1 MDYGYGISRKNKWE
15 SIMKNIK
22 LNNAIEI
29 AGIDL
34 NNDDDAEALGHTV
47 ASQCVVLVKDS
58 VAEPRLQQICKLW
71 GQPST
76 EIVTNYILEKRLTGR
91 HWRNH
96 ILNLRYITKPFQNR
110 FKDNLDYAR
119 ANSDNTHGMTRVSF
133 DKDKKTNRPL
143 GLFTSG
149 KLDWHSDQFAFWE
162 SQRVIA
168 LMSLYGTKNSQTT
181 FLCTADAY
189 SKLNHE
195 DKTMVDELVCVYEW
209 DGGTMCDDLD
219 KNQMDLVKYNQLPL
233 DGMESP
239 LKDQTASGVEG
250 IKFPC
255 HSFSKFKGMGTS
267 ESYKF
272 RKYLWSKLDKPEYVY
287 RHHWE
292 DGQIMFM
299 DQSITLHARPT
310 DVQAGNKRTL
320 VRMVTYMDKL
330 YPETGKPRDTI
341 LWNNKNIPH
350 EEFAKLVDQKK
361 LQDHNETI

>member
-1 MDYGYGISRKNKWE
+1 
-15 SIMKNIK
+15 
-22 LNNAIEI
+22 
-29 AGIDL
+29 
-34 NNDDDAEALGHTV
+34 
-47 ASQCVVLVKDS
+47 
-58 VAEPRLQQICKLW
+58 
-71 GQPST
+71 
-76 EIVTNYILEKRLTGR
+76 
-91 HWRNH
+91 
-96 ILNLRYITKPFQNR
+96 
-110 FKDNLDYAR
+110 
-119 ANSDNTHGMTRVSF
+119 
-133 DKDKKTNRPL
+133 
-143 GLFTSG
+143 
-149 KLDWHSDQFAFWE
+149 
-162 SQRVIA
+162 
-168 LMSLYGTKNSQTT
+168 MSLYGTKNSQTT